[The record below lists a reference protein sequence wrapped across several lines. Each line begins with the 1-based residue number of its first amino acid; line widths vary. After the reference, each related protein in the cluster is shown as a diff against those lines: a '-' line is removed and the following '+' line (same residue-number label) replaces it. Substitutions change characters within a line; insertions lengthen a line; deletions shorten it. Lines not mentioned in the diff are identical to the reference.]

1 MPPPRDSVDL
11 NASTIRWMRAG
22 VVLMALFFAMF
33 PAYRLYEPAGRAE
46 ARANQR
52 AFLAAQGADLF
63 DSSCSGCHGEA
74 GIGGIAPAVGTRD
87 FLELA
92 DDTQISQLIAHG
104 MPGSEMVAYSIDLGG
119 PLTSSQ
125 IGAIT
130 TYLRSLEADA
140 ASNPLWRTPLADRD
154 LDGRDLFVMACARCH
169 GPDLEGIEGV
179 APAIGRR
186 SDAAEESDAWIAR
199 RISEG
204 EDEMPRFG
212 RVLTP
217 EQIELI
223 VAYLREVQGGG

>member
-1 MPPPRDSVDL
+1 MSRQDDSDDL

-22 VVLMALFFAMF
+22 VVLMALFIAMF
-33 PAYRLYEPAGRAE
+33 PVYRLYEPAGRAE

-52 AFLAAQGADLF
+52 TFLAAQGADLF

-74 GIGGIAPAVGTRD
+74 GIGGIAPAVGSRD
-87 FLELA
+87 FLDLA
-92 DDTQISQLIAHG
+92 DDTQISQLIALG
-104 MPGSEMVAYSIDLGG
+104 MPGSEMVAYSIDFGG

-140 ASNPLWRTPLADRD
+140 APNPFWRTPVADGG

-169 GPDLEGIEGV
+169 GPELDGVEGV

-186 SDAAEESDAWIAR
+186 SDAAEESDAWITAR
-199 RISEG
+199 IRDG

-212 RVLTP
+212 RILTP
-217 EQIELI
+217 EQIDLI
-223 VAYLREVQGGG
+223 VGYLREVQGGG

>member
-1 MPPPRDSVDL
+1 
-11 NASTIRWMRAG
+11 
-22 VVLMALFFAMF
+22 MALFIAMF
-33 PAYRLYEPAGRAE
+33 PVYRLYEPAGRAE

-52 AFLAAQGADLF
+52 VFLAAQGADLY

-74 GIGGIAPAVGTRD
+74 GIGGIAPAVGSRD
-87 FLELA
+87 FLDLV
-92 DDTQISQLIAHG
+92 DDTQVSQLIALG
-104 MPGSEMVAYSIDLGG
+104 MPGSEMVAYSIDFGG

-140 ASNPLWRTPLADRD
+140 APNPLWRTPVADGG

-169 GPDLEGIEGV
+169 GPELDGVEGV

-186 SDAAEESDAWIAR
+186 SDAAEESDAWITG
-199 RISEG
+199 RIREG

-212 RVLTP
+212 RILTP

-223 VAYLREVQGGG
+223 VGYLREAQGGG

>member
-1 MPPPRDSVDL
+1 MSRQDDSDDL

-22 VVLMALFFAMF
+22 VVLMALFIAMF
-33 PAYRLYEPAGRAE
+33 PVYRLYEPAGRAE

-74 GIGGIAPAVGTRD
+74 GIGGIAPAVGSRD
-87 FLELA
+87 FLDLA

-119 PLTSSQ
+119 PLTSAQ
-125 IGAIT
+125 IAAIA
-130 TYLRSLEADA
+130 TYLRSLEAEA
-140 ASNPLWRTPLADRD
+140 APNHLWRTPLADGG

-169 GPDLEGIEGV
+169 GPELDGVEGV

-199 RISEG
+199 RIGEG

-212 RVLTP
+212 RILTP
-217 EQIELI
+217 EQIGLI
-223 VAYLREVQGGG
+223 VGYLRAVQGEG

>member
-1 MPPPRDSVDL
+1 MSRQDSDDL

-22 VVLMALFFAMF
+22 VVLMALFIAMF
-33 PAYRLYEPAGRAE
+33 PVYRLYEPAGRAE
-46 ARANQR
+46 ARANQS

-74 GIGGIAPAVGTRD
+74 GIGGIAPAVGSRD
-87 FLELA
+87 FLGLA
-92 DDTQISQLIAHG
+92 DDAQVSQLIALG
-104 MPGSEMVAYSIDLGG
+104 MPGSEMVAYSIDFGG

-125 IGAIT
+125 ISAIT

-140 ASNPLWRTPLADRD
+140 APNPLWRTPIADGG

-169 GPDLEGIEGV
+169 GPELDGVEGV

-186 SDAAEESDAWIAR
+186 SDAAEESDAWITQ
-199 RISEG
+199 RIRDG

-212 RVLTP
+212 RILTP

-223 VAYLREVQGGG
+223 VGYLREVQGGG